1 MAHLLKNEKQ
11 NWRQVS
17 AEVPVTAK
25 KPKPF
30 GAHLT
35 AQVSESLNF
44 SYGVPW
50 HLIAEA
56 ILLCFILFMLA
67 QDRPE
72 SNRAEVV
79 SVLIHNLVS
88 SPERV
93 DCFLFVN
100 VFPPNKHML
109 VAFFFFSG
117 HWGQNCCISKKEY
130 HARVHILDRNLG
142 RSPHRGETS
151 TRFLGLE
158 DRGVRLSEGGSS
170 HIYTRVPTDML
181 QFGKSGHCP
190 EVFHGGGYRLRVR
203 IHPSCEGPLGTTN
216 RSNSHAPIMTTIRA
230 RERSLPTFEVG
241 KESLTESTDEQP
253 KYRHPLL
260 FVPHLSPPVYGPCSH
275 STFIITI
282 LLNHKLKNGSYWEGS

>member
-79 SVLIHNLVS
+79 IGGKTVVLVRKNIMHGYIFWIGIWGGALIAGKLLQDFLVWRTGASASQKGGARTYIPESPLTCFSSGKADIALRFSMEEDIDCASASIHHVKDL
-88 SPERV
+88 
-93 DCFLFVN
+93 
-100 VFPPNKHML
+100 
-109 VAFFFFSG
+109 
-117 HWGQNCCISKKEY
+117 WGQPTGQIVM
-130 HARVHILDRNLG
+130 R
-142 RSPHRGETS
+142 
-151 TRFLGLE
+151 
-158 DRGVRLSEGGSS
+158 RL
-170 HIYTRVPTDML
+170 
-181 QFGKSGHCP
+181 
-190 EVFHGGGYRLRVR
+190 
-203 IHPSCEGPLGTTN
+203 
-216 RSNSHAPIMTTIRA
+216 
-230 RERSLPTFEVG
+230 
-241 KESLTESTDEQP
+241 
-253 KYRHPLL
+253 
-260 FVPHLSPPVYGPCSH
+260 
-275 STFIITI
+275 
-282 LLNHKLKNGSYWEGS
+282 